1 MKHSVFS
8 KMILFFSCV
17 LVLSFA
23 VILVYSSQYLNE
35 KALSTLENDSIR
47 ALNAASNYVNEKYLS
62 AQRMIASL
70 YKTKYYQII
79 PSYMGAPSANIE
91 TRQNFASTLDEFLQ
105 YHFSSDLDISNIA
118 LEIYE
123 DQSVYLLLK
132 EADKDRKIE
141 AELRAMID
149 KYRESMKPYG
159 ATILPAYTSAVSPY
173 RGTTLPMLC
182 PVKQM
187 NMLSD
192 LGCILVVF
200 STQDMESELPAAFRS
215 SSGSVLYM
223 VDREGTVLYDSSGTK
238 TGTLYADFE
247 ELQTLESR
255 YKETESGT
263 YYIGVEYDSELEVY
277 FVSAQD
283 VGSIYASLQPQKNV
297 IYLGI
302 LLLSAVSI
310 CSIFL
315 FSRKYSRRIAAICSA
330 IRKIQ
335 SGNLEVRIP
344 CSSQNDELTLISGNL
359 NDMCSMLQDYI
370 QRVYVKQIEAQSN
383 ELLRKDAELRQ
394 KAAELYALQTQ
405 INPHFLYNTLEA
417 IRMRALSEGNRD
429 VAQMTYL
436 LSTLF
441 RQTLKTGFVCGIP
454 EELDTCRLY
463 LELSTY
469 RYQDRI
475 ATSIEVE
482 DELEDCGVIRHIL
495 QPLVENSMRHGLR
508 PESKNNRIA
517 IRIFRKEN
525 DVILTVTDNGRG
537 MDPERLAALRAQ
549 LGVPHTQAQ
558 RIGLSNVHQRIAG
571 IFGEDYGVRIDSSP
585 ESGTSVSVRI
595 PCMTVKEMKE
605 YVQRF
610 DR

>member
-1 MKHSVFS
+1 MKNSVFS

-17 LVLSFA
+17 LFLSFA
-23 VILVYSSQYLNE
+23 VIVLYSGQYLNE
-35 KALSTLENDSIR
+35 KARSALENDSIR
-47 ALNAASNYVNEKYLS
+47 AINAANNYVNEKYLS

-79 PSYMGAPSANIE
+79 PSYMGSPSSDVNA
-91 TRQNFASTLDEFLQ
+91 RQNFSSTLDEFLQ

-118 LEIYE
+118 LEIYR

-141 AELRAMID
+141 AELRALISQ
-149 KYRESMKPYG
+149 YQPTMKPYG

-173 RGTTLPMLC
+173 RGTTLPILC

-187 NMLSD
+187 DMLSD

-200 STQDMESELPAAFRS
+200 STQDMESNLPS
-215 SSGSVLYM
+215 SFEDSANSVLYM
-223 VDREGTVLYDSSGTK
+223 VGKDGVILYDSSGDK
-238 TGTLYADFE
+238 TGTAYPDFA
-247 ELQTLESR
+247 ELETMENQ
-255 YKETESGT
+255 YKEMDSGT
-263 YYIGVEYDSELEVY
+263 YYVGVEYDSELGVY
-277 FVSAQD
+277 FVSHQ
-283 VGSIYASLQPQKNV
+283 SLGVVYMSLYPQKTV
-297 IYLGI
+297 IYVGI
-302 LLLSAVSI
+302 FLLSAISI

-315 FSRKYSRRIAAICSA
+315 FSRKYSRRIAAICAA
-330 IRKIQ
+330 IHKIR
-335 SGNLEVRIP
+335 SGNLDVRIP
-344 CSSQNDELTLISGNL
+344 CSAQNDELSLISGNL

-383 ELLRKDAELRQ
+383 ELLRKDAELKQ

-441 RQTLKTGFVCGIP
+441 RQTLKTGFVCSIP
-454 EELDTCRLY
+454 EEVDTCRLY

-475 ATSIEVE
+475 QTSIQVE
-482 DELEDCGVIRHIL
+482 EDLEACGVIRHIL
-495 QPLVENSMRHGLR
+495 QPIVENSMRHGFR
-508 PESKNNRIA
+508 PESKENRIE
-517 IRIFRKEN
+517 ISIFRREE
-525 DVILTVTDNGRG
+525 DVILMVKDNGRG
-537 MDPERLAALRAQ
+537 IPPERLDFLRQQ
-549 LGVPHTQAQ
+549 LDAPSPQAQ
-558 RIGLSNVHQRIAG
+558 RIGLANVHQRIVG
-571 IFGEDYGVRIDSSP
+571 IFGEGYGVTL
-585 ESGTSVSVRI
+585 ESDLDQGTAVSIRI
-595 PCMTVKEMKE
+595 PNMTIKEMKE